1 MIPFASA
8 SSSSSS
14 TPWSASSSSSAAGAD
29 AAAAPV
35 VELEYM
41 FDKVVTP
48 SDVGKLNRLVIPKH
62 YAEKYFPLDP
72 STAAEG
78 VLLRFEECLAGAA
91 SAAAA
96 EGKQWLF
103 RYSYWNSSQSYVIT
117 KGWSRFVK
125 DKQLDTGD
133 TVSFS
138 RADSGLRLFIDWSPR
153 RPQQQIRGRFPP
165 IPRSVMAQW
174 VGLFRPAGPQPSV
187 YNLRGTWYSYC
198 QSRPGGPLPPA
209 PAPPPPQQQQQLESR
224 AASQA
229 ERKRVRLFGVDLEC
243 SESQTSPPS
252 DPPALPKPPPGRG

>member
-8 SSSSSS
+8 SSSSS
-14 TPWSASSSSSAAGAD
+14 TPWSASSSSSSSSAVGA

-35 VELEYM
+35 VELEHM

-78 VLLRFEECLAGAA
+78 VLLRFEECLAGVAA
-91 SAAAA
+91 SSAVG
-96 EGKQWLF
+96 GKQWLF

-153 RPQQQIRGRFPP
+153 RPPQQIRGRFPP

-174 VGLFRPAGPQPSV
+174 VGLFRPAGQLPSA
-187 YNLRGTWYSYC
+187 YNHRGTWYSYYH
-198 QSRPGGPLPPA
+198 SRPGGGLGPPT
-209 PAPPPPQQQQQLESR
+209 PPPPPPLQQLGIR
-224 AASQA
+224 TASQA

-243 SESQTSPPS
+243 SESETSPPA

>member
-1 MIPFASA
+1 MERMIPFASA
-8 SSSSSS
+8 SSSSS
-14 TPWSASSSSSAAGAD
+14 TPWSASSSSSSSSAVGA

-35 VELEYM
+35 VELEHM

-78 VLLRFEECLAGAA
+78 VLLRFEECLAGVAA
-91 SAAAA
+91 SSAVG
-96 EGKQWLF
+96 GKQWLF

-138 RADSGLRLFIDWSPR
+138 RAESGLRLFIDCEKRGAGLGFWALASAAYVPINISNSQDYCHC
-153 RPQQQIRGRFPP
+153 RPLRWEKP
-165 IPRSVMAQW
+165 IAAEVLSHGGKEW
-174 VGLFRPAGPQPSV
+174 RPLANPCR
-187 YNLRGTWYSYC
+187 LRI
-198 QSRPGGPLPPA
+198 
-209 PAPPPPQQQQQLESR
+209 
-224 AASQA
+224 
-229 ERKRVRLFGVDLEC
+229 KRVAGKSRFCVVV
-243 SESQTSPPS
+243 SS
-252 DPPALPKPPPGRG
+252 

>member
-1 MIPFASA
+1 MERMFPFASA
-8 SSSSSS
+8 SSSSS
-14 TPWSASSSSSAAGAD
+14 TPWSASSSSSAA

-35 VELEYM
+35 VELEHM

-78 VLLRFEECLAGAA
+78 VLLRFEECLAGVA
-91 SAAAA
+91 SAAAG
-96 EGKQWLF
+96 GKQWLF

-133 TVSFS
+133 TVSFC
-138 RADSGLRLFIDWSPR
+138 RVDSGLRLFIDWSPR
-153 RPQQQIRGRFPP
+153 RPQQQIRGRIPP

-174 VGLFRPAGPQPSV
+174 VGLFRPTGQLPSA
-187 YNLRGTWYSYC
+187 YNHRGTWYSYYH
-198 QSRPGGPLPPA
+198 SRPGDLGPPP
-209 PAPPPPQQQQQLESR
+209 PPPPPQQLGIR
-224 AASQA
+224 AVNQA

-243 SESQTSPPS
+243 SESETSPPA